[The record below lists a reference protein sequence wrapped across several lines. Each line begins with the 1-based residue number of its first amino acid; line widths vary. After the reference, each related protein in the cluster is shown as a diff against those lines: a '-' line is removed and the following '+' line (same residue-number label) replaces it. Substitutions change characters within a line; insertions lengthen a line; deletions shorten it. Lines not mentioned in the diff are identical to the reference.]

1 MRLITSIVA
10 LSMLLG
16 CSSQHMSINSTNK
29 SDLSKKTQEK
39 TEAELDKESSI
50 YPPIKDFPFEV
61 KVVPVL
67 DIDEEQTELTKNKS
81 NYPKIGGGYN
91 ILVTNKINHEIQVLG
106 PEIIFLPRI
115 ADKILAIK
123 DFNGDGYLDIIAAA
137 PAPMGS
143 AYTSGTIYVYDPKFE
158 KFSESKGIIQ
168 QGTIDT
174 PLRGCIS
181 VQYPFSTRPD
191 TEIMTDFY
199 CWKNG
204 KWKPVKIM
212 KFITSIVALS
222 ILLGCSSQHTPI
234 NSTSKSDRSE
244 TTQEKTEAELDKES
258 SIYPPIKDF
267 PFEVKVI
274 PVLYIDEEQT
284 ELTRDESYD
293 PKISVGG
300 GYNILVTN
308 KINHDIQLLGWH
320 STELPRIADEILEI
334 KDFNNDGFLDIK
346 AMDSA
351 PMGSRFL
358 SSTIYLYNPEFKNFK
373 EGEGITQAGELTVTK
388 PGCID
393 IESPYPSVRET
404 TINSYCW
411 KNGKWKL
418 IKSQKT
424 YQS

>member
-181 VQYPFSTRPD
+181 VQYPLSTRPD
-191 TEIMTDFY
+191 MEIMTDFY

-204 KWKPVKIM
+204 EWKPVN
-212 KFITSIVALS
+212 L
-222 ILLGCSSQHTPI
+222 
-234 NSTSKSDRSE
+234 
-244 TTQEKTEAELDKES
+244 
-258 SIYPPIKDF
+258 
-267 PFEVKVI
+267 
-274 PVLYIDEEQT
+274 
-284 ELTRDESYD
+284 
-293 PKISVGG
+293 
-300 GYNILVTN
+300 
-308 KINHDIQLLGWH
+308 
-320 STELPRIADEILEI
+320 
-334 KDFNNDGFLDIK
+334 
-346 AMDSA
+346 
-351 PMGSRFL
+351 
-358 SSTIYLYNPEFKNFK
+358 
-373 EGEGITQAGELTVTK
+373 
-388 PGCID
+388 
-393 IESPYPSVRET
+393 
-404 TINSYCW
+404 
-411 KNGKWKL
+411 KL
-418 IKSQKT
+418 KQPT
-424 YQS
+424 